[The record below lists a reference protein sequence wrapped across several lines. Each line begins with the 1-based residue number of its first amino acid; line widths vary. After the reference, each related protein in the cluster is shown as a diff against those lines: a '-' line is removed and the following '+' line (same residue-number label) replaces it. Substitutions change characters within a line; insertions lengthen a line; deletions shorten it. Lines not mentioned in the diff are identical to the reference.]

1 MSKTHSIP
9 KSFLYAIRGL
19 SETFRN
25 EPNFR
30 IQLSGAVLAM
40 VTGVILK
47 ISFFE
52 WIILIITI
60 FLVLLLELI
69 NTTFEAMVDLFSPEI
84 SEKAGLAKD
93 ASAASVL
100 VSSILALIV
109 GVMIFLPKMLLL
121 LK

>member
-93 ASAASVL
+93 ASAASVF
-100 VSSILALIV
+100 VASILAVIV